1 MKRALWA
8 AAVGV
13 AWVGIAGSAAIAHA
27 QQPATVTGVV
37 TRTGGEPVTT
47 ASVGIPALGVGAM
60 TNAEGR
66 YTFVVPASAIGRE
79 VSVNVRSIGHRPLTS
94 QLTIREGVNTLDFTL
109 EIAPTQLSEVVATA
123 LGIEQQRAS
132 IGTAQQQV
140 SGAEISEA
148 RETNIVNA
156 LSGKVSGVT
165 ITNAGPQGGSARIVI
180 RGAGS
185 ISGNNQP
192 LFIVDGVPV
201 DNSSVGAV
209 SGRNIGYGGYDYGN
223 AASDLN
229 PNDIESVNVLK
240 GPNAAALYGSRA
252 ANGAIIITTKTGK
265 NPTGR
270 GITASSNVTWET
282 PLRLPDYQDEYG
294 QGCNGTFAYVD
305 GAGGGTCDGVDE
317 SWGPRLDG
325 RLIPQFDSPVV
336 NGVRQPTPWV
346 ARPNNIRDFFE
357 TGRTVVTS
365 AAFAGSTERANAR
378 LSLTH
383 QDQQGIYPGNQLTR
397 LSTAL
402 NGGATLTDRLSAE
415 GSVHYTNSDGE
426 NRPGTGYAVEN
437 VMQQFIWFGR
447 QVNIQGLR
455 NYRDANDN
463 MYNWNSNYHNNPY
476 WTALENRNFD
486 GRDRVLGGG
495 SLTYRPLTWLSA
507 TGRLNTDWYRDYRKR
522 TIAVGTL
529 DHNEGGFSEDNI
541 FNQEMNAEFLFTA
554 TPSLTDVVGLTFNFG
569 GNRRDN
575 RFHMKTDS
583 TTDLIVPGVYTMGN
597 SEVRPLFNNYEYRK
611 RVNSLYGSAQAS
623 FRDYLFVEVTGR
635 NDWSSTLPT
644 QNNSYF
650 YPSISTSF
658 VFTDAFPEMP
668 GARFLT
674 YGKLRGGW
682 ARVGADADP
691 YQLYGV
697 YNSTS
702 PFGSIPLY
710 QAPDTIR
717 NANLKP
723 EETDAWEIGTEL
735 SFVDNRVGLDLTYYS
750 KTTTDQILPVQ
761 ISPTTGFTHQ
771 VLNAG
776 TITNKGVE
784 ALVNLTP
791 VRLSNGFTWDMTI
804 NYARNNS
811 EVKELFQDLQ
821 TVTLGTY
828 WSLTVEARKGEPYG
842 ALYGN
847 PYLRDE
853 EGRLILDSDGLPQAD
868 PVKRVL
874 GNYNPDYTAGINNA
888 FRYRGVDFS
897 FLFDTKQGG
906 DLFTVT
912 NMFGR
917 YAGVLEETLEGREG
931 GLVIEGVLED
941 GSVNTI
947 ETDANSY
954 NHSLYGIHEAH
965 IFDAS
970 FIKLREMKLGFGLPS
985 TLAERL
991 RVSSMYMSLVG
1002 RNLWLST
1009 DVPHIDPET
1018 AFTAGNV
1025 QGIEFGQFPSTRSF
1039 GFHLSVTP

>member
-8 AAVGV
+8 VAVAWAGV
-13 AWVGIAGSAAIAHA
+13 AGGAGVALA

-37 TRTGGEPVTT
+37 TRTGGEPLPT
-47 ASVGIPALGVGAM
+47 ASVAITSLGVGSM

-66 YTFVVPASAIGRE
+66 YSFTVPASAIGTT
-79 VSVNVRSIGHRPLTS
+79 VSVTVRSIGHRPLTQS
-94 QLTIREGVNTLDFTL
+94 MTIREGTNTQDFTL

-192 LFIVDGVPV
+192 LFIVDGVPI
-201 DNSSVGAV
+201 DNSSPGAV
-209 SGRNIGYGGYDYGN
+209 SGGDIGYGGFDYGN
-223 AASDLN
+223 AAQDLN
-229 PNDIESVNVLK
+229 PSDIESVNVLK

-252 ANGAIIITTKTGK
+252 ANGAIIITTKTGRSARG
-265 NPTGR
+265 GR
-270 GITASSNVTWET
+270 GITASSNITWEN
-282 PLRLPDYQDEYG
+282 PLRLPDYQNEYG

-317 SWGPRLDG
+317 SWGPKFEG
-325 RLIPQFDSPVV
+325 QLIPQFDSPVV

-346 ARPNNIRDFFE
+346 ARPDNIRNFFE
-357 TGRTVVTS
+357 TGRTVVSS
-365 AAFAGSTERANAR
+365 AAFAGATERANAR

-383 QDQQGIYPGNQLTR
+383 QDQEGIYPGNRLTR
-397 LSTAL
+397 LSTGL
-402 NGGATLTDRLSAE
+402 NGGADLTSQLEAQ
-415 GSVHYTNSDGE
+415 GSVHYTNSDGQ

-447 QVNIQGLR
+447 QVDIAGLR
-455 NYRDANDN
+455 NYRDANGD

-476 WTALENRNFD
+476 WTALENRNMD
-486 GRDRVLGGG
+486 GRDRVTGAG
-495 SLTYRPLTWLSA
+495 SLTYRPITWLAA

-522 TIAVGTL
+522 EVAVGTL
-529 DHNEGGFSEDNI
+529 DHQEGGFAEDNI
-541 FNQEMNAEFLFTA
+541 FNQEMNAEFLLSA
-554 TPSLTDVVGLTFNFG
+554 TPSIPAPFGLTMNLG
-569 GNRRDN
+569 ATRREN
-575 RFHMKTDS
+575 RFQMKTDS

-597 SEVRPLFNNYEYRK
+597 SEVRPLFNNYEYKK
-611 RVNSLYGSAQAS
+611 RVNSILGSAQAS
-623 FRDYLFVEVTGR
+623 FRDFLFVEVTGR

-650 YPSISTSF
+650 YPSISTSL
-658 VFTDAFPEMP
+658 VFTDAFPTLP
-668 GARFLT
+668 GASFLT

-697 YNSTS
+697 YVATT
-702 PFGSIPLY
+702 PFGAIPRY

-723 EETDAWEIGTEL
+723 EETSAWEIGTEL
-735 SFVDNRVGLDLTYYS
+735 AFLDSRIGLDLTYYNKS
-750 KTTTDQILPVQ
+750 TSDQILPVQ

-776 TITNKGVE
+776 TISNRGVE
-784 ALVNLTP
+784 ALLNLQP
-791 VRLSNGFTWDMTI
+791 VRLSNGFQWDVTV
-804 NYARNNS
+804 NYARNRS
-811 EVKELFQDLQ
+811 EVEELYQDLQ

-828 WSLTVEARKGEPYG
+828 WSLSVEARKGEPYG

-853 EGRLILDSDGLPQAD
+853 DGRLLLDADGLPQAD

-906 DLFTVT
+906 EIFTVT

-917 YAGVLEETLEGREG
+917 YAGVLKETLEGREG
-931 GLVIEGVLED
+931 GLVIDGVLED
-941 GSVNTI
+941 GSENTI

-985 TLAERL
+985 TLAERM
-991 RVSSMYMSLVG
+991 RVSSMYLSLVG

>member
-8 AAVGV
+8 VAVAWAGAAGMAGV
-13 AWVGIAGSAAIAHA
+13 ASA
-27 QQPATVTGVV
+27 QQPATVTGIV
-37 TRTGGEPVTT
+37 TRTGGERLPT
-47 ASVGIPALGVGAM
+47 ASVGIPALGVGSM

-66 YTFVVPASAIGRE
+66 YTFTVPASAIGTT
-79 VSVNVRSIGHRPLTS
+79 VTVAVRSIGHRPLT
-94 QLTIREGVNTLDFTL
+94 QTITIREGVNTQDFTL

-165 ITNAGPQGGSARIVI
+165 ITNSGPQGGSARIVI

-192 LFIVDGVPV
+192 LFIVDGVPI
-201 DNSSVGAV
+201 DNSSPGAV
-209 SGRNIGYGGYDYGN
+209 SGGDIGYGGYDYGN
-223 AASDLN
+223 AAQDLN
-229 PNDIESVNVLK
+229 PSDIESVNVLK

-252 ANGAIIITTKTGK
+252 ANGAIIITTKTGRSAG
-265 NPTGR
+265 GR

-282 PLRLPDYQDEYG
+282 PLRLPDYQNQYG

-317 SWGPRLDG
+317 SWGPKFEG
-325 RLIPQFDSPVV
+325 QLIPQFDSPVV
-336 NGVRQPTPWV
+336 GGVRQPTPWV
-346 ARPNNIRDFFE
+346 ARPNNIRNFFE

-365 AAFAGSTERANAR
+365 AAFAGATERANAR

-383 QDQQGIYPGNQLTR
+383 QDQQGIYPGNNLTR
-397 LSTAL
+397 LSAGL
-402 NGGATLTDRLSAE
+402 NGGASLTSQLEAQ

-447 QVNIQGLR
+447 QVDIAGLR
-455 NYRDANDN
+455 NYRDANGN

-476 WTALENRNFD
+476 WTALENQNFD
-486 GRDRVLGGG
+486 GRDRVMGAG

-529 DHNEGGFSEDNI
+529 DHAEGGFAEDNI
-541 FNQEMNAEFLFTA
+541 FNQEMNAEFLLSA
-554 TPSLTDVVGLTFNFG
+554 TPSIPAPFGLTVNVG
-569 GNRRDN
+569 ATRRDN
-575 RFHMKTDS
+575 RFQMKTDS

-597 SEVRPLFNNYEYRK
+597 SEVRPLFNNYEYKK
-611 RVNSLYGSAQAS
+611 RVNSVLGSAQAS
-623 FRDYLFVEVTGR
+623 FNDYLFVEVTGR

-658 VFTDAFPEMP
+658 VFTDAFPTLP
-668 GARFLT
+668 GASFLT

-697 YNSTS
+697 YVAST
-702 PFGSIPLY
+702 PFGSIPRY

-717 NANLKP
+717 NASLKP
-723 EETDAWEIGTEL
+723 EETSAWEIGTEL
-735 SFVDNRVGLDLTYYS
+735 AFLDSRVGLDLTYYNKS
-750 KTTTDQILPVQ
+750 TSDQILPVQ

-776 TITNKGVE
+776 TITNKGIE

-791 VRLSNGFTWDMTI
+791 VRLANGFQWDVTF

-811 EVKELFQDLQ
+811 EVEELYGDLQ

-828 WSLTVEARKGEPYG
+828 WSLSVEARKGEPYG

-853 EGRLILDSDGLPQAD
+853 NGRLLLDSDGLPQRD

-888 FRYRGVDFS
+888 FKFRGVDFS

-906 DLFTVT
+906 ELFTVT

-917 YAGVLEETLEGREG
+917 YAGVLKETLEGREG
-931 GLVIEGVLED
+931 GLVVDGVLED
-941 GSVNTI
+941 GSENTI

-970 FIKLREMKLGFGLPS
+970 FIKLREMKLGFGLPTS
-985 TLAERL
+985 LAERM
-991 RVSSMYMSLVG
+991 RVSSMYLSLVG